1 MAANIAIGVATTVLP
16 YIAQGVV
23 GWVGNAA
30 KTWVPAA
37 IANHTIESAGMAG
50 AKMFGGKE
58 TLLGR
63 IGGAAGRA
71 FGWAAAPYAAQA
83 PQIQNTLNI
92 GGTLAATAA
101 GALIN
106 VVGGIVINKLKGLP
120 QEKPVAEQFCENRD
134 ALQMKMQME
143 MLEQLKAQRAFIEQH
158 LANLKQTAV
167 NPPKAAA

>member
-23 GWVGNAA
+23 GWVGNAT

-50 AKMFGGKE
+50 AKMFGGNG

-83 PQIQNTLNI
+83 PQIQNTVNI

-106 VVGGIVINKLKGLP
+106 VVGGLLINKLKGQP
-120 QEKPVAEQFCENRD
+120 QEKPVTEQFCENRE
-134 ALQMKMQME
+134 ALQIKMQME
-143 MLEQLKAQRAFIEQH
+143 MLEQMKVQRAFIEKH
-158 LANLKQTAV
+158 LADLNPAA
-167 NPPKAAA
+167 NPPIAAA